1 MPNLPQ
7 PSPTVYLIAAG
18 VLLFVL
24 LAVFGTE
31 NLANLLSQLFEIVGR
46 LVNDVAREIE
56 SAATTL
62 TRMLGGVLQLHRR
75 RAAPAAAPPG
85 RSAATT
91 QPLGGAP
98 GSDSPSQSGV
108 TQQPPQEEE
117 TPLTWVAETIFT
129 RLLYLAT
136 VIVIVVSDFVFA
148 ILRLQAVLFP
158 SLPAPKQD
166 LSSLSLLIGAF
177 FISIVLLTGA
187 LTLDFLDVL
196 PEPVRLFPTLSPN
209 RRMLLLAI
217 SVLSF
222 VLTLV
227 AVGLLFFQGQVL
239 TSLASTFPA
248 GAIFLATL
256 IGVLQVLV
264 VFLGA
269 WGAIRGLAILLALL
283 GGLIGLV
290 LHIVAVALRWVGDAI
305 DLIGTVVL
313 RNLVLAI
320 AALFGR
326 RTTQVVGTP
335 SKGSALSIIGFGD
348 RSSSFAALLCE
359 EVAGMYGRGGLL
371 AAGTYSSEPAVQDAA
386 HARLVRV
393 GMNDISPL
401 SAHDAEPLVTLK
413 SHVQAVYARKKAV
426 NKHLL
431 WVVDGERA
439 KESLGYLDRL
449 KRETPDLTIT
459 ILCLLPPEGV
469 RKSDPRVQISKL
481 FGQRQGQGERMITT
495 TIMVDDRS
503 PLYARYGEPLAD
515 KLVAR
520 SLSGMLLAPQH
531 NPGNPSFLSV
541 MRGLSDEHVFA
552 ALAVDTAGID
562 TSTTRREGKRATTE
576 SGSVSSEVAAYRT
589 EEVAGYLL
597 SGSPVTTVPEL
608 PAPTPGDSIVEAGVS
623 QKPASKFFA
632 PGPTTTVAELPK
644 QGDLGIYVNFIVP
657 IGARSQDFSTY
668 RGLISKWLADKEDLY
683 LYSVVEGSGVTIPDS
698 TTRYDRYAQVG
709 VLYPY
714 APVGVP
720 ELNRPSEGGN

>member
-1 MPNLPQ
+1 MPNIPNIPLE
-7 PSPTVYLIAAG
+7 VYLIGGG

-24 LAVFGTE
+24 LSRFATE
-31 NLANLLSQLFEIVGR
+31 NLANLVSQLFEIVGR

-56 SAATTL
+56 AAANTL
-62 TRMLGGVLQLHRR
+62 TRMLGGVLHLHWRR
-75 RAAPAAAPPG
+75 TAPAAAPAAAPA
-85 RSAATT
+85 RAAASGSE
-91 QPLGGAP
+91 GGGGGDAP
-98 GSDSPSQSGV
+98 PSQSGV
-108 TQQPPQEEE
+108 TQKPPQEEE

-136 VIVIVVSDFVFA
+136 VIVIVLSDFVFA

-196 PEPVRLFPTLSPN
+196 PEPVRLFPSLPRN
-209 RRMLLLAI
+209 RRMLLLGI

-239 TSLASTFPA
+239 TSLADTFPA

-320 AALFGR
+320 AALLGR
-326 RTTQVVGTP
+326 RAEPSVGTP
-335 SKGSALSIIGFGD
+335 TKGSALSIIGFGD

-359 EVAGMYGRGGLL
+359 EVARMYGRGGLL

-401 SAHDAEPLVTLK
+401 SAHDVEPLVTLK
-413 SHVQAVYARKKAV
+413 THVQALYARKKAV
-426 NKHLL
+426 NKQLL

-439 KESLGYLDRL
+439 VSSLGTLGTL
-449 KRETPDLTIT
+449 KREAPDLTIT
-459 ILCLLPPEGV
+459 ILCLLPPEGI
-469 RKSDPRVQISKL
+469 RKSDPHGPISRL
-481 FGQRQGQGERMITT
+481 FAQRQREGEHTITT

-503 PLYARYGEPLAD
+503 PLYTHWGEPIAD
-515 KLVAR
+515 RLVAR
-520 SLSGMLLAPQH
+520 TLSGMLLAPQH

-541 MRGLSDEHVFA
+541 IRGLTEENQPFA
-552 ALAVDTAGID
+552 ALAVDTVGID
-562 TSTTRREGKRATTE
+562 TAGDSREGGRPTKE
-576 SGSVSSEVAAYRT
+576 SGSVSSAVAAART
-589 EEVAGYLL
+589 EEFGGNLL
-597 SGSPVTTVPEL
+597 SGSPVTTVAAL
-608 PAPTPGDSIVEAGVS
+608 PDKSDPGV
-623 QKPASKFFA
+623 
-632 PGPTTTVAELPK
+632 
-644 QGDLGIYVNFIVP
+644 YVNFIVP
-657 IGARSQDFSTY
+657 ISARTPDFVTY
-668 RGLISKWLADKEDLY
+668 RGLISKWLADKQDLY
-683 LYSVVEGSGVTIPDS
+683 LYSVVEGSGVVTPDS
-698 TTRYDRYAQVG
+698 TTSYDRYAQIG

-714 APVGVP
+714 NPAGVP
-720 ELNRPSEGGN
+720 ELSRPSEGSN